1 MRYVIPAAV
10 AIGVGLLTLI
20 TYLLEA
26 SGLLSLRLILVD
38 WAVLLAGWALLV
50 GVLNLIL
57 VHIRRV
63 QARERGWVYSLI
75 TAAAAMFTLM
85 IGSAEGLT
93 GVSPLY
99 TPGTVTQVLFSG
111 IVASSQ
117 AALAGLVMFFLVVAA
132 VRLVRNQAN
141 PWSFVFLGAVIL
153 TLVGWLP
160 FQLLGPVRGLQ
171 GWFIRVPAAAGA
183 RGILL
188 GVALGT
194 VAVGIRVLTGV
205 ERPYKD

>member
-10 AIGVGLLTLI
+10 AIGVGLLTLV

-38 WAVLLAGWALLV
+38 WAVLLAGWALLI

-75 TAAAAMFTLM
+75 TAAAALLTLTV
-85 IGSAEGLT
+85 GSAEGLT
-93 GVSPLY
+93 GASPLY
-99 TPGTVTQVLFSG
+99 TSNTVTQVLFSG
-111 IVASSQ
+111 IIASSQ

-132 VRLVRNQAN
+132 VRLVRNRTST
-141 PWSFVFLGAVIL
+141 WSFVFLGAVLL

-160 FQLLGPVRGLQ
+160 FQFMGLARGFQ
-171 GWFIRVPAAAGA
+171 NWFVRVPAAAGA

-194 VAVGIRVLTGV
+194 LAVGIRVLTGV

>member
-1 MRYVIPAAV
+1 MRYIIPAAV
-10 AIGVGLLTLI
+10 AIGVGLLTLT

-38 WAVLLAGWALLV
+38 WAVLLAGWALLI

-75 TAAAAMFTLM
+75 TAAAALFTLLV
-85 IGSAEGLT
+85 GSAEGLISP
-93 GVSPLY
+93 SPLY
-99 TPGTVTQVLFSG
+99 TPNTVTQVLFSG

-132 VRLVRNQAN
+132 VRLVRNHTST
-141 PWSFVFLGAVIL
+141 WSFVFLGAVML

-160 FQLLGPVRGLQ
+160 FQILSPARGFQ
-171 GWFIRVPAAAGA
+171 NWFTRVPAAAGA

-194 VAVGIRVLTGV
+194 LAVGLRVLTGV

>member
-1 MRYVIPAAV
+1 MRYIIPAAV
-10 AIGVGLLTLI
+10 AIGVGLLTLT

-38 WAVLLAGWALLV
+38 WAVLLAGWALLI

-63 QARERGWVYSLI
+63 QARERGWFYSLI
-75 TAAAAMFTLM
+75 TAVAAMFTLVV
-85 IGSAEGLT
+85 GSSEGLT

-132 VRLVRNQAN
+132 VRLVRNHTST
-141 PWSFVFLGAVIL
+141 WSFVFLGAVML

-160 FQLLGPVRGLQ
+160 FQILSPARGFQ
-171 GWFIRVPAAAGA
+171 NWFTRVPAAAGA

-194 VAVGIRVLTGV
+194 LAVGLRVLTGV